1 MNHFFIAIIALL
13 PIVACAN
20 EAVWSSGGILKLER
34 PALEFNARAVT
45 PNWGK
50 NITGSG
56 RAFADS
62 KGALPFQL
70 VVDAEHTIHGKG
82 TVVDAGQGAL
92 RVTYQLTPVKDVAL
106 SGLFV
111 DFKLDAQAL
120 AKGSWSVGSKHGIFN
135 ETYTE
140 MALFSGVI
148 STLTLTFP
156 APSADKLVLTFDQP
170 THLLIQDDRKWS
182 KTVTFR
188 MGSAGGRT
196 YTPNTACTVAFKLEA
211 QEPIRLDCTRPI
223 VLKADK
229 DWSPLTYSK
238 EILPGSAL
246 DFSTLGF
253 IDAPAGK
260 YGWLR
265 VSEQGHFEFEKRPGK
280 PQRFYGVNFCGTA
293 NYPTHAESDMLTA
306 RLVRLGYNS
315 VRIHHYDNGS
325 VQGSRDGLTLNPDQM
340 ERLDYLLA
348 TCYAR
353 GLYITTDLFVSRTT
367 TWKQIGID
375 RTDAMDKNI
384 FKFLCAVHEP
394 AFQNWQAYAR
404 GFLNHT
410 NQYTGRRY
418 ADEPGMPLLA
428 MINEGTFSF
437 AHAQHR
443 DLQPVKTAWANW
455 LKEKKA
461 HDPAYADLREDEVPA
476 SFNGKAGAALALFI
490 ADMEGHM
497 VARMKHFLRDEIK
510 SRALIT
516 SQNCGPH
523 YLPMQQVRESLYDYV
538 DDHFYVDHPHF
549 LEKKW
554 QLPSRCQ
561 NANPIKVGNTAPNNV
576 AFLRMCNKPLTI
588 TEYNYSAPGMFRGVG
603 GILTGAMAA
612 MQDWDGLWRFA
623 YAHAIEN
630 IYDNKGSMSYFD
642 ISTDP
647 LAQATE
653 RASLC
658 LFMRGDL
665 AATKKKVTL
674 LFPER
679 EITQLGEAAQRVSP
693 AWSWAAWNVRIGNR
707 VATRPA
713 TDETALSIREA
724 FDKDK
729 TDAFMA
735 YTNQPTALV
744 MNREQGSFTVVTE
757 RTCGGFAESGT
768 IHAGPL
774 TASIVE
780 TPATIWVSALDARPI
795 ASSKRLLLSHLTDV
809 QCTGV
814 TFAERSRQT
823 LLEKGKLPYLVRNGS
838 ATISLT
844 LAQAKAYTVYALATS
859 GARLDK
865 VPATAEGN
873 TLRFTASVC
882 GSQGACLTYEIV
894 TE

>member
-1 MNHFFIAIIALL
+1 MHHLFVAIIALL
-13 PIVACAN
+13 PIIARAN
-20 EAVWSSGGILKLER
+20 EAVWNSGGSLKLEQ
-34 PALEFNARAVT
+34 PQIEFNARAVT

-56 RAFADS
+56 RGFADS
-62 KGALPFQL
+62 TGTLKFQL
-70 VVDAEHTIHGKG
+70 AVDPEHTIHGKG
-82 TVVDAGQGAL
+82 TVVDAGNGAIH
-92 RVTYQLTPVKDVAL
+92 VAYQLTPAKAVSL
-106 SGLFV
+106 SGLFI
-111 DFKLDAQAL
+111 DFKVDAQAI
-120 AKGSWSVGSKHGIFN
+120 AKGSWSVGTKQGTFA

-140 MALFSGVI
+140 MSLFSGVI
-148 STLTLTFP
+148 STLTLTY
-156 APSADKLVLTFDQP
+156 PSPRSEKLVLTFDRP

-188 MGSAGGRT
+188 MGSAGSRT
-196 YTPNTACTVAFKLEA
+196 YTPETACSVAFKLEV
-211 QEPIRLDCTRPI
+211 QEPISLYCARPI

-229 DWSPLTYSK
+229 EWSTLTYSK
-238 EILPGSAL
+238 EIVPGSAL
-246 DFSTLGF
+246 DFSTLRF

-265 VSEQGHFEFEKRPGK
+265 VSKQGLFEFENFFFFFL
-280 PQRFYGVNFCGTA
+280 RFYGVNFCGTA
-293 NYPTHAESDMLTA
+293 NYPTHEESDMLTT

-325 VQGSRDGLTLNPDQM
+325 VQGSRDGLTLNPAQM

-348 TCYAR
+348 ACYAR
-353 GLYITTDLFVSRTT
+353 GLYVTTDLFVSRTT
-367 TWKQIGID
+367 TWKQVGMD

-404 GFLNHT
+404 SFLNHT

-428 MINEGTFSF
+428 MINEGAFSF

-461 HDPAYADLREDEVPA
+461 HEPAYADLREDEVPA
-476 SFNGKAGAALALFI
+476 SFSGKAGSALALFI
-490 ADMEGHM
+490 ADMEGRM
-497 VARMKHFLRDEIK
+497 VARMKQFLRDEIK

-561 NANPIKVGNTAPNNV
+561 NANPITIGNTAPNNV
-576 AFLRMCNKPLTI
+576 AFLRMYNKPLTI

-630 IYDNKGSMSYFD
+630 IYDDKGSMSYFD
-642 ISTDP
+642 VSTDP

-653 RASLC
+653 RASMC

-665 AATKKKVTL
+665 PTTAKKVVIQM
-674 LFPER
+674 PEQ
-679 EITQLGEAAQRVSP
+679 EIVKLGDGPQRVSP
-693 AWSWAAWNVRIGNR
+693 AWSWAAWNVRVGNR
-707 VATRPA
+707 VATQPA
-713 TDETALSIREA
+713 ADETALTISAA

-729 TDAFMA
+729 TETFMA
-735 YTNQPTALV
+735 YTNNKTALV
-744 MNREQGSFTVVTE
+744 MHREQGSFTVTTAQ
-757 RTCGGFAESGT
+757 TCGGFAESGT
-768 IHAGPL
+768 IQAGPL
-774 TASIVE
+774 TATIQA
-780 TPATIWVSALDARPI
+780 TPATIWVSALDTQPI
-795 ASSKRLLLSHLTDV
+795 ASSHRLLLSHLTDV

-838 ATISLT
+838 STIRLALATP
-844 LAQAKAYTVYALATS
+844 KAYTVYALATS

-865 VPATAEGN
+865 VPVTTEANA
-873 TLRFTASVC
+873 LCFTASVC

-894 TE
+894 KE